1 MAIPLERSDRL
12 SIYILFGISN
22 SFADL
27 ISNDWIPGSISK
39 LLPNSYDNVWNRL
52 RVLSRFALCKS
63 REIERENSIVPATGI
78 LQYLD
83 KFLLWNGEKIH
94 SSTFSIW
101 LNFSHPIRRSL
112 LPLHVFYFHF
122 KRANYPVYKLNRQI
136 KQNQRVTSNV

>member
-52 RVLSRFALCKS
+52 RVLSRFALGKS
-63 REIERENSIVPATGI
+63 REIEREIQLFQQQASYSISINFCCGTVK
-78 LQYLD
+78 
-83 KFLLWNGEKIH
+83 KFTVQLSPFGLI
-94 SSTFSIW
+94 F
-101 LNFSHPIRRSL
+101 HPIRRSL